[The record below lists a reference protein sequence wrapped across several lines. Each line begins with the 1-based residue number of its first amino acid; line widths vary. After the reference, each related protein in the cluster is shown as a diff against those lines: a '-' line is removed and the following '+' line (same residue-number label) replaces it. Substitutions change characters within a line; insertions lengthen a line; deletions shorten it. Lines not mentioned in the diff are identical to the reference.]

1 MNIRTIFFREL
12 EAKVSKDE
20 NADPKFDSSLL
31 QLLLE
36 EIRNLRVQ
44 LQKSID
50 ANMALK
56 EKVEEQL
63 GLSLN
68 TSGTYIYLYNICIIC
83 VQNLLHILFPFSY
96 TLCCKICLVL

>member
-1 MNIRTIFFREL
+1 MNIKAIFFLKL
-12 EAKVSKDE
+12 EAKVSIDE

-44 LQKSID
+44 LQRSID

-63 GLSLN
+63 GLSFN
-68 TSGTYIYLYNICIIC
+68 TSGN
-83 VQNLLHILFPFSY
+83 
-96 TLCCKICLVL
+96 